1 MATKRI
7 SQMLL
12 ASAILLALVAP
23 IQAAPITIF
32 NTGVDAGGVAQ
43 ADNAAELHYLAIAP
57 GVVTG
62 TPTVATSTGG
72 FPIPPWIADSM
83 ISAWIGPGTSTVGPI
98 GTYILRTTF
107 DLTGFDETTAMLGG
121 RWSTD
126 NNGLDILI
134 NGMSTGQTTGFAD
147 FTIWTPFTIM
157 SGFTSG
163 INTLDFVV
171 NNGGGPAGLR
181 VEFEVKKAD
190 MTSVP
195 EPASLALLGI
205 GLAGLGALRRRK
217 P

>member
-1 MATKRI
+1 MTTKRI
-7 SQMLL
+7 SKMLL

-72 FPIPPWIADSM
+72 FPIPPWIADSP
-83 ISAWIGPGTSTVGPI
+83 ISAWIGPGASTEGPI
-98 GTYILRTTF
+98 GTYILSTTF

-147 FTIWTPFTIM
+147 FDKWTPFTIM

-163 INTLDFVV
+163 INTLNFVV

-181 VEFEVKKAD
+181 VEFNVAEAE
-190 MTSVP
+190 MIN
-195 EPASLALLGI
+195 EPASLALLGL
-205 GLAGLGALRRRK
+205 GLAGLGLARRRNS
-217 P
+217 